1 MSDDSHPGFL
11 ADLHVHSYLSRA
23 TSKLCDLPHLA
34 MWAQR
39 KGIRL
44 LGTGDFT
51 HPEWFGRI
59 SEQLEPR
66 DNGLY
71 RLKPELREGIRAEVP
86 AACQGPVDFVLQV
99 EISSIYKRGGRVRKV
114 HNLVFM
120 PDLEAARRLCEALGR
135 IGNIGSDGRP
145 ILGLD
150 SRDLLEIVL
159 ECSDRAYLIPA
170 HIWTPWFS
178 VFGSKSG
185 FDELQ
190 ECYGDLTSHIFALE
204 TGLSSDPPM
213 NWRLS
218 QLDGLT
224 LVSNS
229 DAHSPA
235 KLGREA
241 NLFRTEVTYD
251 AVFEALH
258 GGDPARFGG
267 TLEFYPQEGKY
278 HLDGCRRCGVRLEPD
293 QTREHGGRCPECG
306 KLVTVG
312 VMSRVEDL
320 ADRPPGARPDTAFGF
335 ESLVPLQEVLARCF
349 DQGPATKRV
358 QREYDRLLIELG
370 PELTILRSLPVDA
383 LQRAGSPLLAESIRR
398 VRAGELRI
406 HPGYDGEYGVIRI
419 FGAGERERLLGQA
432 ELFAVPAVALP
443 GAEPPEPLPEGV
455 CGVTPD
461 GQLNLFGVRST
472 ARPAAAAPGG
482 SAEDSGAEPLLR
494 GLTDEQRAA
503 VEHESTPLLIVA
515 GPGAGKTRT
524 LTRRI
529 AHRVR
534 GGVAPGRVLAVTF
547 THRAAAELRRRLAG
561 LLDPAAAAA
570 MTVTTFHGLGLGL
583 LRAHGSELGLP
594 TGFAVLGERAAA
606 EVLALELGVPT
617 SAALRK
623 RVQAIGNAKL
633 LPPGT
638 QVDEALRGDLEV
650 YGQALARQSAV
661 DYADLILR
669 AVSLLRERP
678 DRAAQV
684 QQRWTCFAVDEY
696 QDIDPWQRELLR
708 LLVGEATDL
717 CAIGDPD
724 QSIYGFRGADVTLF
738 AAFLEDYRAVQR
750 ASLGV
755 SFRSTPAIIGLAR
768 EVVRHAPDF
777 GRVAMSAA
785 RGPGV
790 GDRPELQLFSSP
802 AAEAVEVARRIE
814 DLVGGVRSLTD
825 ASDHRREGELGFG
838 DIAVLARTGAR
849 LDPVAEAL
857 ARLGV
862 PTERAGVVEADEGD
876 ETALAALLALY
887 TGRATPAELLTL
899 LAREGVTGPRLA
911 GVLPA
916 LADGSAEACVRAGRD
931 VPGARPKARRA
942 LSRLTGFL
950 ERLCERCGAPEADP
964 AETLPGALPEVL
976 AEAAA
981 CLELTWPPE
990 LEARSLTWLWAE
1002 ASQGAGQGTQT
1013 QTVDALLDRRALR
1026 ATEDPFEGRVE
1037 RVALL
1042 TLHAAKGLEF
1052 RAVFIVGC
1060 EDGTLPWIR
1069 AGADGPESPHEERR
1083 LLYVGMTRAMDRL
1096 WLGAARR
1103 LRRHGETREVPP
1115 SRFLGGVSPQLLRVT
1130 QHRLPRRIHQRQ
1142 LDL

>member
-1 MSDDSHPGFL
+1 MSDDSHPDFL
-11 ADLHVHSYLSRA
+11 ADLHIHSYLSRA

-34 MWAQR
+34 LWAQR

-51 HPEWFGRI
+51 HPEWFSRI
-59 SEQLEPR
+59 SDQLEPR
-66 DNGLY
+66 DNGLF
-71 RLKPELREGIRAEVP
+71 RLKPEVSEGIRAEVP

-114 HNLVFM
+114 HNLVYM
-120 PDLEAARRLCEALGR
+120 PDLEAARRFSEALGR
-135 IGNIGSDGRP
+135 IGNIQSDGRP

-159 ECSDRAYLIPA
+159 ECSDRAHLIPA

-185 FDELQ
+185 FDELE
-190 ECYGDLTSHIFALE
+190 ECYGDLTGHIFALE

-218 QLDGLT
+218 QLDGYT

-251 AVFEALH
+251 AVFEALQA
-258 GGDPARFGG
+258 GEPARFGG

-293 QTREHGGRCPECG
+293 QTRDLGGRCPECG

-320 ADRPPGARPDTAFGF
+320 ADRPPGARPDTALGF
-335 ESLVPLQEVLARCF
+335 ESLVPLQEVLAGCF

-358 QREYDRLLIELG
+358 QREYDRLLGELG

-383 LQRAGSPLLAESIRR
+383 LDRTGAPLVAEAIRR
-398 VRAGELRI
+398 VRAGEVRI
-406 HPGYDGEYGVIRI
+406 LPGYDGEFGDIRI
-419 FGAGERERLLGQA
+419 FGADERQRILGQA
-432 ELFAVPAVALP
+432 ELFAAPAVAPPDVGPP
-443 GAEPPEPLPEGV
+443 GPHRAVVDGV
-455 CGVTPD
+455 SVD
-461 GQLNLFGVRST
+461 GQLSLFEARST
-472 ARPAAAAPGG
+472 ARPAAVDPGAG
-482 SAEDSGAEPLLR
+482 GVDSGDDPLVR
-494 GLTDEQRAA
+494 GLTEEQRVA

-529 AHRVR
+529 AHQVR
-534 GGVAPGRVLAVTF
+534 GGLAPGRVLAVTF
-547 THRAAAELRRRLAG
+547 THRAAAELRLRIAG
-561 LLDPAAAAA
+561 LVDPAAAAA
-570 MTVTTFHGLGLGL
+570 MTVTTFHGLGLEL
-583 LRAHGSELGLP
+583 LRAHGSEVGLP
-594 TGFAVLGERAAA
+594 PGFAVLGERAAA
-606 EVLALELGVPT
+606 EVFALEVGEPI

-633 LPPGT
+633 LSPGAL
-638 QVDEALRGDLEV
+638 VDEALRGDLDV

-669 AVSLLRERP
+669 AVSLLRDLP

-684 QQRWTCFAVDEY
+684 RQRWTCFAVDEY

-708 LLVGEATDL
+708 LVVGEATDL

-738 AAFLEDYRAVQR
+738 AEFLEDYPAVRR

-785 RGPGV
+785 RGPGA

-825 ASDHRREGELGFG
+825 ASDHRREGDLGFG

-876 ETALAALLALY
+876 DNALAALLALY
-887 TGRATPAELLTL
+887 AGRDTPADLLVL
-899 LAREGVTGPRLA
+899 LAREGVTGSRLD
-911 GVLPA
+911 GVLPG
-916 LADGSAEACVRAGRD
+916 LADGSVGAWVRAGRE
-931 VPGARPKARRA
+931 VPGASPKARRA
-942 LSRLTGFL
+942 LSRFAGFL
-950 ERLCERCGAPEADP
+950 ERLRERCGAPDADP
-964 AETLPGALPEVL
+964 TGAPPGALSEVL

-981 CLELTWPPE
+981 CLEVTWPPD
-990 LEARSLTWLWAE
+990 LEARSLTRLWAE
-1002 ASQGAGQGTQT
+1002 ASPGPGTRPR
-1013 QTVDALLDRRALR
+1013 TVEALLDRRALR
-1026 ATEDPFEGRVE
+1026 ATEDRFEGRVE

-1042 TLHAAKGLEF
+1042 TLHGAKGLEF

-1060 EDGTLPWIR
+1060 EDGTMPWIR
-1069 AGADGPESPHEERR
+1069 AGAEGPESPHEERR
-1083 LLYVGMTRAMDRL
+1083 LLYVGMTRAMDHL

-1115 SRFLGGVSPQLLRVT
+1115 SRFLGGVSPDLLRVT
-1130 QHRLPRRIHQRQ
+1130 EHRLPRRTYQRQ